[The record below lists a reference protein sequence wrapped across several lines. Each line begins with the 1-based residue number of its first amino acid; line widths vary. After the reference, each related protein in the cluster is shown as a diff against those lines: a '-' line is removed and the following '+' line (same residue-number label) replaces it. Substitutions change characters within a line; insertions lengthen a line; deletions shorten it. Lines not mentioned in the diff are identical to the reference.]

1 MKNHLKRIAAPKTWF
16 INRKSNTFILRPNP
30 GAHSFHHGLPL
41 GVILRDMLAVASTM
55 GEVRKVLHNKD
66 VFVDGVK
73 RNDHRFLV
81 GLFDVVSLPE
91 LKKQYR
97 LVLDVKG
104 RLVLSEITEKE
115 SGIKISKIVGKTA
128 LRGGKIQFNLHD
140 GKNIVTDAKAS
151 VGDSFV
157 VTLPAL
163 KIAKIL
169 PLKAGMH
176 IFLTQGKHAGDSG
189 VLKGVKGRE
198 ATYSAHDVEI
208 DTAKQYLFVVG
219 EKGAEIKTGP

>member
-30 GAHSFHHGLPL
+30 GAHSFHYGLPL
-41 GVILRDMLAVASTM
+41 GVILRDMLTVASTM
-55 GEVRKVLHNKD
+55 GEVRKVLHNKE
-66 VFVDGVK
+66 VLIDGVK
-73 RNDHRFLV
+73 RDDHRFLV

-140 GKNIVTDAKAS
+140 GKNIVTDTKAS

-163 KIAKIL
+163 KIAKVL
-169 PLKAGMH
+169 PLKQGMH
-176 IFLTQGKHAGDSG
+176 IFLTKGKHAGDSG
-189 VLKGVKGRE
+189 VLKEIKGRE
-198 ATYSAHDVEI
+198 ATYSARDADI
-208 DTAKQYLFVVG
+208 DTAKEYLFVVG
-219 EKGAEIKTGP
+219 EKGAEIKTGL